1 MYLGFEIND
10 YQNLNSSNLS
20 EIAAYKVRA
29 KGRIDRL
36 AHYIVGN
43 YKGLRVLDAEQIS
56 AELFP
61 TAKYDVFLS
70 HSHADQ
76 GKAIDL
82 ALALEKKGLKV
93 FVDSCVWGYFS
104 DLISAISIG
113 EAGLFTTV
121 TVERKLQIAADVHM
135 MLVGALHRMIW
146 QAEAFVFLNTEKS
159 IPLTYQSKS
168 RTLSPWLFTELQFSV
183 QVEHVLPERLRDR
196 VLDGVMG
203 MEQFNESLERKQY
216 LMAFKAF
223 NEHLPKVDG
232 NRLRYWHSQLPNAL
246 QGGNVLDNLYAMFE
260 LKSKYRALR
269 A

>member
-10 YQNLNSSNLS
+10 YQNLNSANLS
-20 EIAAYKVRA
+20 EIAAYKDRA
-29 KGRIDRL
+29 KGRINRL
-36 AHYIVGN
+36 AQYIVGT
-43 YKGLRVLDAEQIS
+43 YKGLQVLDAEKIS
-56 AELFP
+56 AGLFP
-61 TAKYDVFLS
+61 PAKYDVFLS

-76 GKAIDL
+76 GKAIDM

-104 DLISAISIG
+104 ELISKICAG
-113 EAGLFTTV
+113 EASLFATV
-121 TVERKLQIAADVHM
+121 TETRKLQIAADVHM
-135 MLVGALHRMIW
+135 MLAGALHRMIW

-183 QVEHVLPERLRDR
+183 QVQRVIPERLRGRMLDT
-196 VLDGVMG
+196 VLGA
-203 MEQFNESLERKQY
+203 EQFNESLENKQY
-216 LMAFKAF
+216 HMAFKAF

-232 NRLRYWHSQLPNAL
+232 SRFRYWHSQLSNTL
-246 QGGNVLDNLYAMFE
+246 QGANVLDDLYAMFE
-260 LKSKYRALR
+260 LKSKYLSLR